1 MTFGRITALCLA
13 LAVLCAA
20 PASASPGRLLDKS
33 SDSGYATVFATGGAH
48 NPRAFI
54 VRVRATPNQPVEVR
68 WDMTCAKGRSGKA
81 GIGEF
86 TMGGRGKRKLKMP
99 VKNSPDCI
107 ANVLVGYDDTG
118 DTGKLR
124 VELFV
129 R

>member
-1 MTFGRITALCLA
+1 MGTIA
-13 LAVLCAA
+13 LAAVVAALMAA
-20 PASASPGRLLDKS
+20 PSQAAPGKLLDKS
-33 SDSGYATVFATGGAH
+33 SDSGFATVFVTGGAQ

-54 VRVRATPNQPVEVR
+54 VRVRATPNRRVEVR
-68 WDMTCAKGRSGKA
+68 WDISCAKGRSGRA

-86 TMGGRGKRKLKMP
+86 TMGGRKQRKLKMP

-107 ANVLVGYDDTG
+107 ANALVGYADTG
-118 DTGKLR
+118 DSGKLR